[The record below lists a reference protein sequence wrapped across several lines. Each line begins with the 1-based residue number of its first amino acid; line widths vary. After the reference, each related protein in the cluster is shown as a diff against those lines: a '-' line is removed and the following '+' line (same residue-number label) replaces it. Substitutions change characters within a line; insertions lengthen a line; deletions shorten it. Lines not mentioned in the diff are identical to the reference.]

1 MPSAI
6 PLHGSRWVP
15 WPLPCRSPSV
25 IERLQSLELRLE
37 ARNKLNQLK
46 NDMLVLKNI
55 CEHPAACFQ
64 SFQA

>member
-1 MPSAI
+1 M
-6 PLHGSRWVP
+6 
-15 WPLPCRSPSV
+15 
-25 IERLQSLELRLE
+25 ERLQSLELRLE

-64 SFQA
+64 SFQAWMQPLQGHAHAQRLRVYWKHR